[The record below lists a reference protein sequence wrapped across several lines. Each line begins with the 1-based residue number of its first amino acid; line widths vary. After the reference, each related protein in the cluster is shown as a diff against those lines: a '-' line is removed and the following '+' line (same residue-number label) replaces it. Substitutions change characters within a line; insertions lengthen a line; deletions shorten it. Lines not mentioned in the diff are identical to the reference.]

1 MNVIKNSFDIEKEY
15 TEEKD
20 VCCYMYGDYYVKNI
34 CINLGKKY
42 ITLTDNWLEAA
53 KYNSTHRYSPNLME
67 KYFVEDNEVDNLNL
81 KLKVKK
87 ITEFKSIIMHNVEM
101 YNLHHELF
109 LKLDKLGKTKKD
121 VSSISTELFVE
132 NNSSIIKL
140 EDFEKIYGEYGKP
153 FDKKYYVF
161 LKDGRILT
169 NNLKIKDEIW
179 ELL

>member
-1 MNVIKNSFDIEKEY
+1 MAISD
-15 TEEKD
+15 
-20 VCCYMYGDYYVKNI
+20 YGVLVNI
-34 CINLGKKY
+34 NGKKIDTGIY
-42 ITLTDNWLEAA
+42 IN
-53 KYNSTHRYSPNLME
+53 PNLTSE
-67 KYFVEDNEVDNLNL
+67 LLNL

-169 NNLKIKDEIW
+169 NNLEIKDEIW

>member
-1 MNVIKNSFDIEKEY
+1 MAISD
-15 TEEKD
+15 
-20 VCCYMYGDYYVKNI
+20 YGVLVNI
-34 CINLGKKY
+34 NGKKIDTGIY
-42 ITLTDNWLEAA
+42 IN
-53 KYNSTHRYSPNLME
+53 PNLTSE
-67 KYFVEDNEVDNLNL
+67 LLNL

>member
-1 MNVIKNSFDIEKEY
+1 MAISD
-15 TEEKD
+15 
-20 VCCYMYGDYYVKNI
+20 YGVLVNI
-34 CINLGKKY
+34 NGKKIDTGIY
-42 ITLTDNWLEAA
+42 IN
-53 KYNSTHRYSPNLME
+53 PNLTSE
-67 KYFVEDNEVDNLNL
+67 LLNL

-121 VSSISTELFVE
+121 VSAISTELFVE

-169 NNLKIKDEIW
+169 NNLEIKDEIW

>member
-1 MNVIKNSFDIEKEY
+1 MAISD
-15 TEEKD
+15 
-20 VCCYMYGDYYVKNI
+20 YGVLVNI
-34 CINLGKKY
+34 NGKKIDTGIY
-42 ITLTDNWLEAA
+42 IN
-53 KYNSTHRYSPNLME
+53 PNLTSE
-67 KYFVEDNEVDNLNL
+67 LLNL

-169 NNLKIKDEIW
+169 NNLEIKNEIW